1 MSEKLKPNGIW
12 MTKMM
17 LPEHK
22 ERINQHNEQ
31 LEVQTRPVLDEQK
44 QEEISRLLWKAYEN
58 GSEVTVTLFQ
68 RKNRT
73 TLTGRIAKQDPL
85 RQRLLIGGQWVSLA
99 DIVDGE

>member
-22 ERINQHNEQ
+22 ERINRHNEQ

-44 QEEISRLLWKAYEN
+44 QEEISRMLLKAYEDGN
-58 GSEVTVTLFQ
+58 DVTVTLFQ
-68 RKNRT
+68 SKSRMI
-73 TLTGRIAKQDPL
+73 LTGRIAKRDHL
-85 RQRLLIGGQWVSLA
+85 LQRLLIGGQWVSMA
-99 DIVDGE
+99 DIVDCE